1 MVKLLPYYADNR
13 VKRQQMAR
21 RTKAEAESTRA
32 AILDAAEVQFFQHG
46 VSRTTLEKIAVAAN
60 VTRGAI
66 YWHFQNKADLFNAML
81 ERVRLP
87 FQTLLTEIDNNPTD
101 NPFDQ
106 IRNLMINGLQLI
118 ASSDQHHRVLTIV
131 FHRCEY
137 IDELNPAVN
146 KQDELD
152 EQTIAILQ
160 RAFERAAQ
168 AGLLRDGICPYLA
181 ATALHM
187 YMGGIISNFLLRPQQ
202 CDLQQHASA
211 LVDAMLHGLI
221 KP

>member
-1 MVKLLPYYADNR
+1 
-13 VKRQQMAR
+13 MAR

-32 AILDAAEVQFFQHG
+32 AILDAAEVLFYQHG
-46 VSRTTLEKIAVAAN
+46 VSRTTLEKIALAAN

-87 FQTLLTEIDNNPTD
+87 FQHLLDAVDNNPSEE
-101 NPFDQ
+101 PFLQ
-106 IRNLMINGLQLI
+106 IRTLIINGLQLI
-118 ASSDQHHRVLTIV
+118 ASSARHHRVLTIV

-137 IDELNPAVN
+137 IDELNPAVT

-152 EQTIAILQ
+152 EQTVAVMQ

-168 AGLLRDGICPYLA
+168 LGTLRDGVSPRMA
-181 ATALHM
+181 AMSLHM
-187 YMGGIISNFLLRPQQ
+187 YIGGIISNYLLKPQQ
-202 CDLQQHASA
+202 CDLQKYAP
-211 LVDAMLHGLI
+211 MLIDTLLQGL
-221 KP
+221 KQP

>member
-1 MVKLLPYYADNR
+1 
-13 VKRQQMAR
+13 MAR

-32 AILDAAEVQFFQHG
+32 AILDAAEVLFFQHG
-46 VSRTTLEKIAVAAN
+46 VSRTTLEKIAIAAN

-87 FQTLLTEIDNNPTD
+87 FQHLLDAVDSNPTAD
-101 NPFDQ
+101 PFSQVRD
-106 IRNLMINGLQLI
+106 LMINALNLI
-118 ASSDQHHRVLTIV
+118 AGSERHHRVLTIV

-137 IDELNPAVN
+137 IDELNPAVT

-152 EQTIAILQ
+152 AQTVAVLQ
-160 RAFERAAQ
+160 RAFERAA
-168 AGLLRDGICPYLA
+168 ATGSLREGVSPRLA

-187 YMGGIISNFLLRPQQ
+187 YVGGIISHFLLKPQQ
-202 CDLQQHASA
+202 CDLAQHAGA
-211 LVDAMLHGLI
+211 LIDTMLQGL
-221 KP
+221 KRPV

>member
-1 MVKLLPYYADNR
+1 MV
-13 VKRQQMAR
+13 R

-32 AILDAAEVQFFQHG
+32 AILDAAEVLFFQHG

-66 YWHFQNKADLFNAML
+66 YWHFENKADLFNAML

-87 FQTLLTEIDNNPTD
+87 FQTMLTELDNDTSAE
-101 NPFDQ
+101 PFAQ
-106 IRNLMINGLQLI
+106 LQQLFTNGLQLI
-118 ASSDQHHRVLTIV
+118 AASEQRQRVLTIV

-137 IDELNPAVN
+137 IDELNPAVT

-152 EQTIAILQ
+152 EQTVAVMQ
-160 RAFERAAQ
+160 RAFERAAA
-168 AGLLRDGICPYLA
+168 AGTLRDGVSPKLA
-181 ATALHM
+181 ANAMHM
-187 YMGGIISNFLLRPQQ
+187 YVGGIISSFLLRPQQ
-202 CDLQQHASA
+202 CDLQQHAPA
-211 LVDAMLHGLI
+211 LINTMLQGLK